1 MQENRETTTQYNPS
15 TAKQRGDAFPNGT
28 SPLYSFQWYSVEDE
42 ESNET
47 NNAPKT

>member
-1 MQENRETTTQYNPS
+1 MTNQPKHS
-15 TAKQRGDAFPNGT
+15 TAEQRDNAFPNGT